1 MPSRQRGSFYLKQAV
16 RCTVLLRLYW
26 VVKALHFLARC
37 TVHWS
42 GTNRPLSDHNWYM
55 RLQEAQEQHCVSFFP
70 TEWNR
75 GLIGFIWHP
84 VLTQYVCCRQ
94 SQFISPAMKHI
105 YMLTGCIP
113 AWKSDGAS
121 PRSDWWLYANQLKS
135 NVMCQHLGLL
145 VLLSEKLT
153 LLKLCLSVFFLY
165 FMF

>member
-1 MPSRQRGSFYLKQAV
+1 MSNIKCRECKWRMPSRQRGSFYLKQAV

-70 TEWNR
+70 PEWNR

-84 VLTQYVCCRQ
+84 VLTQYVYAVDRVNLSAQ
-94 SQFISPAMKHI
+94 QWSIFICWLAVFLPGKVMELHQDQI
-105 YMLTGCIP
+105 
-113 AWKSDGAS
+113 DGFMQIS
-121 PRSDWWLYANQLKS
+121 LNQMWCVS
-135 NVMCQHLGLL
+135 IWD
-145 VLLSEKLT
+145 
-153 LLKLCLSVFFLY
+153 Y
-165 FMF
+165 